1 MDKCDLRHLD
11 YYTDMKKKKD
21 QEKRRLKRD
30 LKPCNVF
37 EGIKEPKKQK
47 RAKGKSKSSK
57 VLNGYP

>member
-37 EGIKEPKKQK
+37 EGITKKEPKKGSKLKAIK
-47 RAKGKSKSSK
+47 RKTGVKST
-57 VLNGYP
+57 

>member
-1 MDKCDLRHLD
+1 MDKCDLRHLE
-11 YYTDMKKKKD
+11 YYTDMKKKKE

-37 EGIKEPKKQK
+37 EGIKEPQKQK